1 VKKRNRRNR
10 MRIGFIGIGNMGT
23 PMSINLLRAG
33 YGLTVYDIREVAME
47 TPVLMGAE
55 AAGSPEEVSRA
66 SDVVLTSLPTPEAL
80 EEVVLGGDGVL
91 EGARE
96 GCILVDTSTV
106 SPRTIRKIWGEAEG
120 RGVRVLE
127 APVSG
132 GVMGAEVGTLTV
144 IVGGDE
150 PVFEKCLEILQVIG
164 KNIYHVGGVGSG
176 NTVKLVNNLLSL
188 VNVVTLSEGM
198 VLGVK
203 AGVSPETLHNV
214 VNVSSG
220 RSYASEVKLPRFISQ
235 GNFEPGFALDLAY
248 KDLGLALD
256 LGREMGVPLQITS
269 VAQQIYEL
277 AKEKGIG
284 RLDHTAVITL
294 LEEAAQVEVRF

>member
-1 VKKRNRRNR
+1 MRDDRWNW

-33 YGLTVYDIREVAME
+33 YELTVYDIQKEAME
-47 TPVLMGAE
+47 APVRLGAE
-55 AAGSPEEVSRA
+55 AAGSPEEAART
-66 SDVVLTSLPTPEAL
+66 SDVVLTSLPTPEVL
-80 EEVVLGGDGVL
+80 EEVVLGKNGVL

-96 GCILVDTSTV
+96 GCTLVDTSTV
-106 SPRTIRKIWGEAEG
+106 SPSTIRKIWGEAEG
-120 RGVRVLE
+120 KGVRVLE

-132 GVMGAEVGTLTV
+132 GVMGAEAGTLTV
-144 IVGGDE
+144 MVGGDG
-150 PVFEKCLEILQVIG
+150 PVFERCLEILQVIG
-164 KNIYHVGGVGSG
+164 KNIYHVGRIGSG

-203 AGVSPETLHNV
+203 AGVDPEIIYNV

-220 RSYASEVKLPRFISQ
+220 RSYASEVKLPKFISR

-256 LGREMGVPLQITS
+256 LGREMGMPLHVTS
-269 VAQQIYEL
+269 VARQVYEL
-277 AKEKGIG
+277 ARDRGIG

-294 LEEAAQVEVRF
+294 LEEAAQIEVRF

>member
-1 VKKRNRRNR
+1 
-10 MRIGFIGIGNMGT
+10 MRIGFIGIGNMGR
-23 PMSINLLRAG
+23 PMSINLLKAG
-33 YGLTVYDIREVAME
+33 YELTVHDIREEAIE
-47 TPVLMGAE
+47 APVGLGAE
-55 AAGSPEEVSRA
+55 AADNPKAVARA
-66 SDVVLTSLPTPEAL
+66 SDVVLTSLPTPEIL
-80 EEVVLGGDGVL
+80 EEVVLGEGGAL

-106 SPRTIRKIWGEAEG
+106 SPSTIKKIWSEAKEK
-120 RGVRVLE
+120 GVRVLE

-132 GVMGAEVGTLTV
+132 GVMGAEAGKLTV
-144 IVGGDE
+144 MVGGDVA
-150 PVFEKCLEILQVIG
+150 VFERCREILQVIG
-164 KNIYHVGGVGSG
+164 ENIYHVGGVGSG

-188 VNVVTLSEGM
+188 VNVVAMSEGM

-203 AGVSPETLHNV
+203 AGVSPETLHDV

-235 GNFEPGFALDLAY
+235 GHFEPGFALDLAY

-256 LGREMGVPLQITS
+256 LGREMGVPLHVTS
-269 VAQQIYEL
+269 VVRQVYEL
-277 AKEKGIG
+277 ARERGIG

-294 LEEAAQVEVRF
+294 LEEAAQVEIRF